1 MYESYWLLD
10 TKPFENTPDPHFMFN
25 SEKHQEAL
33 MRLLY
38 AVHERKEGA
47 LLTGEYGSG
56 KTLLSRALFRELEN
70 DRRYRTVLILN
81 PNLSLNG
88 FLKEILYQ
96 LGVEKTAKGGA
107 PLQRQLEEELNKIA
121 ATNEGM
127 STVIIVDEAHMINA
141 KDFNELRLLLNFR
154 CDDRF
159 LFTLLLVGP
168 TSLKKKIL
176 GVEPLR
182 QRLATRFHLDALS
195 ESETEKYIHH
205 RLKVAG
211 RQNPVFTHSAL
222 KLVYQGS
229 EGIPR
234 RINNICDY
242 SLLIGYGR
250 KTDQI
255 GVEIVTQVLKDLDE
269 WREDMHPEE
278 ELRAKKRKKRKLRV
292 I

>member
-38 AVHERKEGA
+38 AVHQHKEGA

-56 KTLLSRALFRELEN
+56 KTLLSRALFKELEG
-70 DRRYRTVLILN
+70 DGRYHTVLILN
-81 PNLSLNG
+81 PNISLNE

-96 LGVEKTAKGGA
+96 LGVGETADTTL
-107 PLQRQLEEELNKIA
+107 PLQRQLEERLNKIA
-121 ATNEGM
+121 DEGK
-127 STVIIVDEAHMINA
+127 STVIIVDEAQMLNSN
-141 KDFNELRLLLNFR
+141 DFNELRLLLNFH
-154 CDDRF
+154 CDDKF
-159 LFTLLLVGP
+159 LFTLLLVGQ
-168 TSLKKKIL
+168 SMLKDKIF
-176 GVEPLR
+176 GVEPLK
-182 QRLATRFHLDALS
+182 QRLAMRFHLSALS
-195 ESETEKYIHH
+195 EMETEKYIGH

-211 RQNPVFTHSAL
+211 RLNQLFTPGAL
-222 KLVYQGS
+222 GLIYRGS

-250 KTDQI
+250 RADQI
-255 GVEIVTQVLKDLDE
+255 GTEIVIQVLKDLDE
-269 WREDMHPEE
+269 WREDMDRQES
-278 ELRAKKRKKRKLRV
+278 LRV
-292 I
+292 V